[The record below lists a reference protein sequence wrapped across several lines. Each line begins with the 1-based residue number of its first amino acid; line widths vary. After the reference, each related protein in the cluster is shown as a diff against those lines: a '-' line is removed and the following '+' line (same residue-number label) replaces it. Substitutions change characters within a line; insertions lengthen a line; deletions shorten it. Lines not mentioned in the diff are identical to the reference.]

1 MISILYYTGYNDHM
15 IPTAYD
21 KLFNH
26 MIEKIRIWPKMSYH
40 MIIFFEHMIKYI
52 YNMLGI
58 IIKYLSI
65 HTRLAVVWPTATATA
80 TWNRNLTTATPKMG
94 SKFCRNCFIKS
105 LHFLLGRSYVNTNS
119 LKSFKFLR
127 KVNLHCRKC
136 KNVHNSLLKQIFC
149 KVLSLNKTS
158 GFYSY
163 ISNAIS
169 KVCTS
174 LA

>member
-1 MISILYYTGYNDHM
+1 MTLFMKKINENCKTLLSHIYT
-15 IPTAYD
+15 IP
-21 KLFNH
+21 
-26 MIEKIRIWPKMSYH
+26 
-40 MIIFFEHMIKYI
+40 
-52 YNMLGI
+52 
-58 IIKYLSI
+58 
-65 HTRLAVVWPTATATA
+65 RLAVVWPTATATA

-94 SKFCRNCFIKS
+94 SKCFGKFFIKS
-105 LHFLLGRSYVNTNS
+105 LHFLLGRPYVNTNS

-136 KNVHNSLLKQIFC
+136 KNVQNSLLKQIFC

-158 GFYSY
+158 GLHSY
-163 ISNAIS
+163 ISNDIS